1 MNLKRILSS
10 HSILKA
16 TASFLCYS
24 FGGNKVRMRGRG
36 NRVIYR
42 GAFLRKCRILVV
54 GEDNTIEID
63 GTALTRLESCH
74 FIVHGNH
81 NRIVIG
87 RSVSTS
93 VDITIED
100 DNNQVL
106 LGDRFRGGGHSELA
120 VMEGT
125 SIVFGKDCLLSANIC
140 LRAGDSHSILDSTTG
155 KRTNRSKSI
164 IVGDHVWIGNT
175 VLIFKGAQIG
185 AHSIVGGGSV
195 LSGKNFPENS
205 LIAGNPATVVRGNVD
220 WADERIPIEL

>member
-1 MNLKRILSS
+1 MNLKRILKS

-16 TASFLCYS
+16 TASFLCYTFS
-24 FGGNKVRMRGRG
+24 GNKVKMRGRG
-36 NRVIYR
+36 NKIVCK
-42 GAFLRKCRILVV
+42 GAFLRKCHFVVV
-54 GEDNTIEID
+54 GDNNTIEID
-63 GTALTRLESCH
+63 GTELTRLESCH

-87 RSVSTS
+87 KSVSTS

-100 DNNQVL
+100 DNNQVF
-106 LGDRFRGGGHSELA
+106 LGDRFRGGGNSELA

-140 LRAGDSHSILDSTTG
+140 FRTGDSHSILDSTTG

-185 AHSIVGGGSV
+185 SHSIVGGGSV
-195 LSGKNFPENS
+195 LGGKKFPEYS
-205 LIAGNPATVVRGNVD
+205 LIAGNPATIVRANVD